1 MPTVTF
7 IELWMHA
14 GSLERSVSAESNSNF
29 LNALQ
34 TSRVHPWLD
43 LRTAKSM
50 IRYFYDIAD
59 TTSVLRKGFVIVV
72 LGLPRNGGLPKV
84 MTQR

>member
-1 MPTVTF
+1 MIKFGYDPVNFKAKISTLKNWFMPTVTF

-34 TSRVHPWLD
+34 TSRVHP
-43 LRTAKSM
+43 
-50 IRYFYDIAD
+50 
-59 TTSVLRKGFVIVV
+59 
-72 LGLPRNGGLPKV
+72 
-84 MTQR
+84 